1 MSIHSDNQHSAVT
14 VYSGGPEAP
23 LYPLGCGATDVI
35 EQCYTEPSHSQ
46 SAKESE
52 SSRFVGEW
60 EWRAKT
66 AEAQVVL
73 LVFAAIGLRQELADR
88 RQKDLQ
94 ASWAVGHWKSLF
106 QQTRTKLMALRR
118 QVKRQAPAQRLE
130 KELRHLKALL
140 QDAGVDARKRSTN
153 TRLRMQNS
161 ELRTLYKASQQ
172 RVGELEAALARL
184 RSTKQQLEKSQY
196 GPRSEQQRVATG
208 RHRGGQPGAPGHR
221 RTQRPALARQEETL
235 APSVAAL
242 TCPDCG
248 MSYAANGAHH
258 HTEITEIKVKAYVRL
273 IKRPRFRRV
282 CQCPGVPSEM
292 AAAPPPR
299 LFPHTAYGVS
309 VWHYLLYGLFVE
321 LRSLRSIA
329 RSLSDYGLP
338 ISAGTLGDSI
348 GRLTRLFA
356 PVSAA
361 ILVRQNEASVLH
373 GDETSWRVQAW
384 HEGGKSKRS
393 WLWIGLSP
401 DTVLLHIDAHRN
413 LDAALAVFRHIADG
427 SILVCDRYAT
437 YDALARWQDARGKRL
452 RLAFCWVHV
461 RRDFLKPAA
470 GDAAFEAWRQQWIKR
485 FAELFH
491 VNKERRQSHAPDR
504 VLTAQSAAFNTAHCR
519 LQQAVDDVFTI
530 AEAELAA
537 CPPDA
542 AQAKPL
548 RSLLNH
554 RTGLTVF
561 VDHPQVPMDNNL
573 AERGLRPAVIKRKI
587 SGGSFS
593 AAGAELTAQILSLS
607 RTLELHQIPVR
618 HWLQD
623 YLQHCA
629 EQGGQ
634 PPDNLAPWLPW
645 SMRPD
650 RLAALR
656 QPP

>member
-1 MSIHSDNQHSAVT
+1 M
-14 VYSGGPEAP
+14 
-23 LYPLGCGATDVI
+23 
-35 EQCYTEPSHSQ
+35 
-46 SAKESE
+46 
-52 SSRFVGEW
+52 GEW

-208 RHRGGQPGAPGHR
+208 RQRGGQPGAPGHR
-221 RTQRPALARQEETL
+221 RTQRPALVRQEETL

-309 VWHYLLYGLFVE
+309 VWHYLE
-321 LRSLRSIA
+321 RATA
-329 RSLSDYGLP
+329 R
-338 ISAGTLGDSI
+338 A
-348 GRLTRLFA
+348 
-356 PVSAA
+356 
-361 ILVRQNEASVLH
+361 VL
-373 GDETSWRVQAW
+373 
-384 HEGGKSKRS
+384 
-393 WLWIGLSP
+393 
-401 DTVLLHIDAHRN
+401 
-413 LDAALAVFRHIADG
+413 
-427 SILVCDRYAT
+427 
-437 YDALARWQDARGKRL
+437 
-452 RLAFCWVHV
+452 
-461 RRDFLKPAA
+461 
-470 GDAAFEAWRQQWIKR
+470 
-485 FAELFH
+485 
-491 VNKERRQSHAPDR
+491 
-504 VLTAQSAAFNTAHCR
+504 
-519 LQQAVDDVFTI
+519 
-530 AEAELAA
+530 
-537 CPPDA
+537 
-542 AQAKPL
+542 
-548 RSLLNH
+548 
-554 RTGLTVF
+554 
-561 VDHPQVPMDNNL
+561 
-573 AERGLRPAVIKRKI
+573 
-587 SGGSFS
+587 
-593 AAGAELTAQILSLS
+593 
-607 RTLELHQIPVR
+607 
-618 HWLQD
+618 
-623 YLQHCA
+623 
-629 EQGGQ
+629 
-634 PPDNLAPWLPW
+634 
-645 SMRPD
+645 
-650 RLAALR
+650 
-656 QPP
+656 